1 MVTLNYALG
10 QSSLP
15 LSILG
20 VTPGIIIA
28 TMMMKYCNKSVIAT
42 VYKKQ
47 SDDAIERY
55 RFQHLTHK

>member
-42 VYKKQ
+42 VYKNNRMMQ
-47 SDDAIERY
+47 SNVTD
-55 RFQHLTHK
+55 FNT